1 MEQKIIKSKIKE
13 LMKKYGFKNTGD
25 FFFKH
30 VGDNFVIVVFSVGK
44 SLTTYV
50 SYKKYSYDDINW
62 RMHNLEEL
70 SSKGDSQRILG
81 AHMIPSIPY
90 RKYKD
95 EYASEGDLLSAVS
108 SRIDHIL
115 SVDLPDI
122 ETTNVNIEVINGDYS
137 NKLKCLALIDSGRVV
152 EAISLAGK
160 CIENGEDGDET
171 FWGQTFFELL
181 VNVYSDK
188 TALKNNDSY
197 NERNEAF
204 ISSPS
209 EIYDNIEWHY
219 DSAQKAYTE
228 AFGEYNLELVD
239 INRYAGAHMV
249 YFLTWL
255 ILNDALEKAT
265 TNEIR
270 TRTENVK
277 NKIESPTDILLDC
290 FDGKLLRSDID
301 PKYIQF
307 VDSYFENEYISDY
320 SNMLL
325 GYKEN
330 AYISEFTWDR
340 YNKIEPII
348 DKRYNSFRNKT

>member
-1 MEQKIIKSKIKE
+1 
-13 LMKKYGFKNTGD
+13 
-25 FFFKH
+25 
-30 VGDNFVIVVFSVGK
+30 
-44 SLTTYV
+44 
-50 SYKKYSYDDINW
+50 
-62 RMHNLEEL
+62 
-70 SSKGDSQRILG
+70 
-81 AHMIPSIPY
+81 
-90 RKYKD
+90 
-95 EYASEGDLLSAVS
+95 
-108 SRIDHIL
+108 
-115 SVDLPDI
+115 
-122 ETTNVNIEVINGDYS
+122 
-137 NKLKCLALIDSGRVV
+137 
-152 EAISLAGK
+152 
-160 CIENGEDGDET
+160 
-171 FWGQTFFELL
+171 L

-188 TALKNNDSY
+188 TALKNNDSS
-197 NERNEAF
+197 NQRKEAF

-219 DSAQKAYTE
+219 DSAQKAYSE
-228 AFGEYNLELVD
+228 AFGEYNFELVD

-307 VDSYFENEYISDY
+307 VDSYFENEYIRDY

-325 GYKEN
+325 GYKED